1 MEACSQA
8 CLKGS
13 QTAGLEQAVWE
24 ECFEELVG
32 GQGLVAGSFD
42 GEEDYQVLECWSA
55 LVVVD
60 VEQDCWVFV
69 CYLAFFGEVA
79 FVAFRF
85 EQREVFGLFLE
96 EREEACVLVYC
107 SFFELFVSA
116 GVAVLEAGFEEEA
129 DQAALLSFVFTQLME
144 AAIETLDL
152 RIRLL
157 PEDSREFAQ

>member
-85 EQREVFGLFLE
+85 EQRGGLWSLPGGE
-96 EREEACVLVYC
+96 GGGMC
-107 SFFELFVSA
+107 S
-116 GVAVLEAGFEEEA
+116 G
-129 DQAALLSFVFTQLME
+129 LLLIF
-144 AAIETLDL
+144 
-152 RIRLL
+152 
-157 PEDSREFAQ
+157 